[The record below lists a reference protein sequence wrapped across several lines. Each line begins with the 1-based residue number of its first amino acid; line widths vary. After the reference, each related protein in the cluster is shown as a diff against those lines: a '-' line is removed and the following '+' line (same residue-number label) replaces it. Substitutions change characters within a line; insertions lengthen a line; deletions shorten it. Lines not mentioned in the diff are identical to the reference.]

1 MPFDPSVLFG
11 GLKIVKSPT
20 AVSKQRNKAHK
31 LNPKRKNSYH
41 LRIQKKWDK
50 KFGSEYKPGMFLL
63 GFDLAVHPE
72 VFDKLMHEV
81 KKAGDLNVL
90 LSNTVIPTPQN

>member
-1 MPFDPSVLFG
+1 MMPFESSVLFG
-11 GLKIVKSPT
+11 GLKIVKSPM

-50 KFGSEYKPGMFLL
+50 KFGFTMVPGMFMLKAEGIL
-63 GFDLAVHPE
+63 VVHPAAYE
-72 VFDKLMHEV
+72 NLMAALKAEQKKTAIVSVF
-81 KKAGDLNVL
+81 A
-90 LSNTVIPTPQN
+90 NT